1 MIATTKIHLRYS
13 RRLPQDPEYLK
24 RVRKCWG
31 CKLPHDIHSWGP
43 PGPYCTGPAEYMEAD
58 EEDEEALQEQLQK
71 LKLAELELAKA
82 LCIR

>member
-1 MIATTKIHLRYS
+1 
-13 RRLPQDPEYLK
+13 
-24 RVRKCWG
+24 
-31 CKLPHDIHSWGP
+31 
-43 PGPYCTGPAEYMEAD
+43 MEAD